1 MKCVTK
7 SMSGHGLQAY
17 IWKTPL
23 FPLTKSMMDP
33 LLGPVYFNPQM
44 KIQRGQQHA
53 LFITLIF
60 AIIPVWFKAMY
71 AANFLQEK
79 YDMILHP

>member
-1 MKCVTK
+1 MTMYNIKGSYLYIITFLMKCVTK

-60 AIIPVWFKAMY
+60 AIIPV
-71 AANFLQEK
+71 
-79 YDMILHP
+79 